1 MNADSRPVLIMAGGT
16 GGHVYPALA
25 VARELQAQRVPVV
38 WLGTRNGIEARVV
51 PAAGIPIRWM
61 NISGLRGKGLWSL
74 LVPFK
79 LLFACL
85 QAAWVIVLNQPRI
98 VLGMGGY
105 VAAPGGLMCRL
116 LLKPLVIHEQN
127 AVAGFTNRMLSKLAN
142 SILQAFPNTFSPE
155 LHAYHTGNPVRE
167 DIANIPLPD
176 VRLAERKGRLRLLV
190 IGGSQGS
197 IFLNEIVPQAVAT
210 MPSAVWPEI
219 RHQAGKGHLETTQR
233 LYGSKDI
240 TAEVTEFID
249 DMAAA
254 YAWADIVVCRAGAM
268 TVAELAAAG
277 LPSILVPFPQA
288 VDDHQTCNARFL
300 ADNGAAILANQSK
313 LRPEILGDWLSELGV
328 DRKRLLRM
336 AQNARAL
343 ARLDATRLV
352 VKECLAV
359 AESF

>member
-1 MNADSRPVLIMAGGT
+1 VL
-16 GGHVYPALA
+16 
-25 VARELQAQRVPVV
+25 
-38 WLGTRNGIEARVV
+38 WLGTRGGLEARVV

-61 NISGLRGKGLWSL
+61 YISGLRGKGLGSL

-79 LLFACL
+79 LLLACL
-85 QAAWVIVLNQPRI
+85 QAAWVIVRNRPRI

-116 LLKPLVIHEQN
+116 LMRPLVIHEQN
-127 AVAGFTNRMLSKLAN
+127 AVAGFTNRLLSKLAN
-142 SILQAFPNTFSPE
+142 SVLQAFPNTFPPE

-176 VRLAERKGRLRLLV
+176 VRLSQRKGRLRLLV

-197 IFLNEIVPQAVAT
+197 TFLNEVVPQAVAT

-219 RHQAGKGHLETTQR
+219 RHQAGRGHADTTQQVYR
-233 LYGSKDI
+233 SRDI
-240 TAEVTEFID
+240 AADVTTFID
-249 DMAAA
+249 DMAQA
-254 YAWADIVVCRAGAM
+254 YAWADIAVCRAGAM

-288 VDDHQTCNARFL
+288 VDDHQTRNARFL
-300 ADNGAAILANQSK
+300 ADNGAAILANQAK
-313 LRPEILGDWLSELGV
+313 LTPEALGDWLGELSV

-336 AQNARAL
+336 AQNARSL

>member
-1 MNADSRPVLIMAGGT
+1 MNPDSRPVLIMAGGT

-25 VARELQAQRVPVV
+25 VARELLAQRVPVL
-38 WLGTRNGIEARVV
+38 WLGTRSGLEARVV
-51 PAAGIPIRWM
+51 PAAGIPIKWM
-61 NISGLRGKGLWSL
+61 YISGLRGKGLLSL
-74 LVPFK
+74 LVPLK
-79 LLFACL
+79 LLLACL
-85 QAAWVIVLNQPRI
+85 QAAWVIIRNRPRI

-105 VAAPGGLMCRL
+105 VAAPGGLICRL
-116 LLKPLVIHEQN
+116 LMKPLVIHEQN
-127 AVAGFTNRMLSKLAN
+127 AVAGFTNRLLAKLAN
-142 SILQAFPNTFSPE
+142 SVLQAFPNTFPPK

-176 VRLAERKGRLRLLV
+176 VRLAQRKGRLRLLV

-197 IFLNEIVPQAVAT
+197 TFLNEIVPQAVAT

-219 RHQAGKGHLETTQR
+219 RHQAGRGHAEATQQIYQSR
-233 LYGSKDI
+233 DI
-240 TAEVTEFID
+240 AAQVTSFID
-249 DMAAA
+249 DMAEA
-254 YAWADIVVCRAGAM
+254 YGWADVAVCRAGAM

-277 LPSILVPFPQA
+277 LSSILVPFPQA
-288 VDDHQTCNARFL
+288 VDDHQTRNARFL

-313 LRPEILGDWLSELGV
+313 LTPEALGDWLGELSV